1 MRVLCNPRVCVSRH
15 NSTGACRQP
24 TSCVTNERITEL
36 TNSSATPLSMK
47 CLVDTGRGT
56 YMNRLSEEQKALH
69 IAQFLH
75 KEMPVR
81 FAHRIIELD
90 NLPHGLSDMP
100 SIKTLRAWYEQG
112 LQDMVSMPIPET
124 LEQEREFHEVASAV
138 YNRHDETLLQVA
150 KGLLEF
156 KKSGKA
162 MEALK
167 SQQHSGIRAAGK
179 RSWPQGHG
187 IGTELSDI
195 ADIHNDI
202 DKFLM
207 HRLGIRVVMGQYLA
221 LKENAKT
228 VIRQEYDDRQ
238 FDDKVGLVQMS
249 VLPADIATA
258 AYEDMRIIFE
268 REYPE
273 YDAPALV
280 IQGDVLAEIAYVP
293 HQLYY
298 MLFELIKNSA
308 KATVRHHGHNE
319 GRDENRDEDQ
329 DEELPPIVV
338 TIGNGAENEDV
349 VIKVSDRGGGISR
362 SHSERIFSYL
372 FTTAEPHN
380 PITDS
385 DALESFGRN
394 SPLAGLGYGLPIAR
408 LYARYFGGDLAINSV
423 EGFGTD
429 AFVYLHKQGNR
440 NEPLELKPEP
450 ALSLATPPSIP
461 LHEHSQEQTPVHIM
475 LPTEDPHVQQ
485 QLQ

>member
-1 MRVLCNPRVCVSRH
+1 
-15 NSTGACRQP
+15 
-24 TSCVTNERITEL
+24 
-36 TNSSATPLSMK
+36 
-47 CLVDTGRGT
+47 
-56 YMNRLSEEQKALH
+56 MNRLSEEQKALH

-258 AYEDMRIIFE
+258 EVHWSR
-268 REYPE
+268 
-273 YDAPALV
+273 LCTQV
-280 IQGDVLAEIAYVP
+280 
-293 HQLYY
+293 
-298 MLFELIKNSA
+298 MLRLKYFLQISKSCNS
-308 KATVRHHGHNE
+308 K
-319 GRDENRDEDQ
+319 
-329 DEELPPIVV
+329 
-338 TIGNGAENEDV
+338 
-349 VIKVSDRGGGISR
+349 
-362 SHSERIFSYL
+362 IFSVFQTRFL
-372 FTTAEPHN
+372 LMKFSSLWTLKA
-380 PITDS
+380 
-385 DALESFGRN
+385 N
-394 SPLAGLGYGLPIAR
+394 SCTLSAFAR
-408 LYARYFGGDLAINSV
+408 PRVCRYTCRPD
-423 EGFGTD
+423 
-429 AFVYLHKQGNR
+429 
-440 NEPLELKPEP
+440 
-450 ALSLATPPSIP
+450 
-461 LHEHSQEQTPVHIM
+461 
-475 LPTEDPHVQQ
+475 
-485 QLQ
+485 